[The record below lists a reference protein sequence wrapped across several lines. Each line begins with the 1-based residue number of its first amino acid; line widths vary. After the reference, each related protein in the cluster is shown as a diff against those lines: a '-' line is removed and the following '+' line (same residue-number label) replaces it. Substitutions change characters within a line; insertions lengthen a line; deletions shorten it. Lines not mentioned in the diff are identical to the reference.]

1 MIGLQEQIEARRTGK
16 KLNSNE
22 KISYVYIAKIL
33 NKPYN
38 TTRRKI
44 ENGNL
49 TVEEALKIFN
59 GIGFQSASK
68 FDAFIYLFT
77 NQQEG

>member
-16 KLNSNE
+16 RLNSNE

-38 TTRRKI
+38 TTKRKI
-44 ENGNL
+44 ENRNI

-59 GIGFQSASK
+59 GIGFQSSSK